1 MNHLNCILV
10 EGNVCF
16 EPKAVCTSAKTSSEL
31 VVMRLASNRYYNNL
45 AGQKM
50 QDTLYIDVE
59 AWGKVGKKA
68 LEYIQKGMSIRVV
81 GRLRMNEYKTNDD
94 KKCEKTVIVA
104 EHIEFN
110 RLKKSKVKG
119 EEDVIEEVTIDAD
132 KEDSVCE
139 QPCLYEF

>member
-31 VVMRLASNRYYNNL
+31 VVMRLASNRYYNN
-45 AGQKM
+45 
-50 QDTLYIDVE
+50 IDVE

-119 EEDVIEEVTIDAD
+119 EEDVLEEVTIDAD